1 MMKTLISLFAV
12 LVIFSSTALA
22 DIVIFKTGVAKVGI
36 IVEENPTSVRF
47 RVKDS
52 VLGISRE
59 NIERIEYAK
68 PEENKELEL
77 KWKAEKGKMEEERKL
92 KREEAQK
99 FVEEQKAKG
108 LVEFGDKWMTPAEA
122 EAARQ
127 ESVRQQVQ
135 AQQAGQAVAKPVS
148 TGEAELPAS
157 VESLPPDQKRLYMER
172 LRRIKLIEISQVRAR
187 AQSRG
192 LTLLTGM
199 VTNKSKDYMRR
210 IDLEIQC
217 IGENDQALFIGRNRV
232 DKLNPDT
239 SGAFNVSIR
248 VDNSLIKR
256 TQVRVVD
263 LAWE

>member
-1 MMKTLISLFAV
+1 MKTLISV
-12 LVIFSSTALA
+12 LIVLITFSSTTLA
-22 DIVIFKTGVAKVGI
+22 DIIVFKTGAAKVGI

-77 KWKAEKGKMEEERKL
+77 KWKADKEKADEARKL
-92 KREEAQK
+92 KREEEQK
-99 FVEEQKAKG
+99 FIEEQKAKG
-108 LVEFGDKWMTPAEA
+108 LVDFGGKWVTPAEA

-135 AQQAGQAVAKPVS
+135 AQQAAQAAAKRPIS
-148 TGEAELPAS
+148 EETELPAF
-157 VESLPPDQKRLYMER
+157 VRSLPPDQKQAYMER
-172 LRRIKLIEISQVRAR
+172 LKRVGLIEISQVRAR
-187 AQSRG
+187 PQSRNV
-192 LTLLTGM
+192 TLLTGM

-217 IGENDQALFIGRNRV
+217 IGENDQVLFTDTSRV
-232 DKLNPDT
+232 DRLNPDT
-239 SGAFNVSIR
+239 SGAFNVSVRI
-248 VDNSLIKR
+248 DSSLIKR

-263 LAWE
+263 LTWE